1 MTPNTN
7 DQPPDLVRSAERAH
21 AGVVREE
28 AGRVV
33 ARKVVR
39 TEPVEESVPRKVEHA
54 DLERLPVA
62 EGDSGE
68 VETLPDGGIS
78 IPVFEEQV
86 VVTKRLVV
94 RERVVLRKR
103 TVVEEADVRTDLRRE
118 DVVVET
124 SGDVRPVEQR

>member
-1 MTPNTN
+1 MNPSTS
-7 DQPPDLVRSAERAH
+7 DHPPDVVRSAEH
-21 AGVVREE
+21 ADIGVVREE

-39 TEPVEESVPRKVEHA
+39 TESVQESVPRAVEQA

-62 EGDSGE
+62 DGDSGE
-68 VETLPDGGIS
+68 VETLADGGIS

-103 TVVEEADVRTDLRRE
+103 TVTEEAVVRTDLRRE
-118 DVVVET
+118 DVVIET
-124 SGDVRPVEQR
+124 TGDVDPVR